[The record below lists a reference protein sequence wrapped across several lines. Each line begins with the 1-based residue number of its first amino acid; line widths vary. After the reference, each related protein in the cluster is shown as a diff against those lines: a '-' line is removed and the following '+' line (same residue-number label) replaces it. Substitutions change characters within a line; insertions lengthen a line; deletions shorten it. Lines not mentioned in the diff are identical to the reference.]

1 MSELQLQTETSD
13 MRAAKYLSTAMLA
26 LLAATGVASAQGTPS
41 YNLPP
46 GRLYAFHS
54 GAGGGC
60 PGLDWH
66 IVVEPNNDL
75 AGVIAWNNMQS
86 LARVTGNVDRQTG
99 AFTLTAREQGGQGR
113 TATATG
119 KVDPGTGWMTAS
131 VQGEGVKCQSIKV
144 PWYTPPAR

>member
-1 MSELQLQTETSD
+1 
-13 MRAAKYLSTAMLA
+13 MRVAKHLTTA
-26 LLAATGVASAQGTPS
+26 LLALTAAGGVASAQQPA
-41 YNLPP
+41 YDLPP

-66 IVVEPNNDL
+66 MVVEPNNAL
-75 AGVIAWNNMQS
+75 TGIIAWNNMQS
-86 LARVTGNVDRQTG
+86 MAHVTGSVNKQTG
-99 AFTLTAREQGGQGR
+99 AFELTAHEVGGQAR

-119 KVDPGTGWMTAS
+119 TVDPGTGWMTAS

-144 PWYTPPAR
+144 PWFSPPPQ